1 MKKIFYFNWKY
12 LFQAAVVITGFFFI
26 INYPEKLKIAG
37 SHSASKTAVQSKAPA
52 NTGKSS
58 NEPILNRSVIP
69 EAVELSVCLDV
80 EDGIAILTKSVFS
93 RHIDFLYCHAQFT
106 SADAPNKV
114 IFRWLHKGQTMEQ
127 KEALVSREYLAA
139 WSKKNMSPDLAGD
152 WKVELTTVSG
162 TKLGQ
167 VQFTLD

>member
-1 MKKIFYFNWKY
+1 M
-12 LFQAAVVITGFFFI
+12 QAAVVIAGFFFI
-26 INYPEKLKIAG
+26 INYPEKLKISG
-37 SHSASKTAVQSKAPA
+37 SNSASKTSEQARAPA

-58 NEPILNRSVIP
+58 NEPILNRSVLP
-69 EAVELSVCLDV
+69 EAVDLSVCLDV
-80 EDGIAILTKSVFS
+80 EDGMAILAKSVFS

-114 IFRWLHKGQTMEQ
+114 IFRWFHKGQTVEQ
-127 KEALVSREYLAA
+127 NEAVVSREYLAA

-152 WKVELTTVSG
+152 WKVELTTLSG